1 LERDKSLQISVS
13 TNERILRLKKGDLKM
28 PKVMKSAIINAPV
41 EKVFNYATDQ
51 TNMPEIW
58 PSMVDVKILE
68 KLPNGGTKS
77 QYTYKMAGMRFE
89 GINFDTEFV
98 QNKRTVT
105 RTEGGIESEITW
117 DYEAEGETT
126 RLTIASEYT
135 IPIPLIGK
143 MAEKFI
149 LKQNENELEIIL
161 ANLKARMEE

>member
-1 LERDKSLQISVS
+1 
-13 TNERILRLKKGDLKM
+13 M
-28 PKVMKSAIINAPV
+28 PKVKKSATINAPV

-89 GINFDTEFV
+89 GINFDTEFIP
-98 QNKRTVT
+98 NKRTVT

-126 RLTIASEYT
+126 RLTIASEYN